1 MATRHAGTMGKSP
14 RPRTRF
20 KQVCFAAPCLHVY
33 IVYLYPLNV
42 YPGIGVYKEIYTSI
56 QVSLCACSF

>member
-1 MATRHAGTMGKSP
+1 MAMRHAGTMGMIP
-14 RPRTRF
+14 RPRTRI

-42 YPGIGVYKEIYTSI
+42 YPKIGVYKEIYTST
-56 QVSLCACSF
+56 S